1 MQVQNIECQLA
12 QAQMRRFLT
21 GEAMPD
27 ELVDDLEGHL
37 KACPE
42 CMADANRQRS
52 ALNAML
58 TDKITGKTPAA
69 KVSVKAKLPGVTGR
83 FVRRKSGSSTTVA
96 DQAVVEPTLRTP
108 RDVLN
113 APDRQFEPK
122 TKSKS
127 KIKSSSAKTLVY
139 SLGLAVVLVLMSTV
153 FKDPTRLFGPKA
165 NEAQGNSPPAVQ
177 AEDNSSEPVKNGGT
191 AEPAG
196 DDATSDSAATDL
208 PEATSNSPAAAEGS
222 DDIGP
227 FFGGEVIIADSITG
241 QETVKSPPPKP
252 KPTEGSGTIK
262 VYQPEG

>member
-42 CMADANRQRS
+42 CMADANRQRG

-58 TDKITGKTPAA
+58 TDKITGKRPAA
-69 KVSVKAKLPGVTGR
+69 KIAVKAKSQGAAGR
-83 FVRRKSGSSTTVA
+83 FVRRKSNTGTAIA

-113 APDRQFEPK
+113 APDHQFESK
-122 TKSKS
+122 TKSKT
-127 KIKSSSAKTLVY
+127 KIKGSTAKTLVY

-165 NEAQGNSPPAVQ
+165 NEAQGNTPPAVQ
-177 AEDNSSEPVKNGGT
+177 ATNDSSEPTEDGAA

-196 DDATSDSAATDL
+196 DDAPNDSAATDL
-208 PEATSNSPAAAEGS
+208 PETGASSPATEDPG
-222 DDIGP
+222 DIRT
-227 FFGGEVIIADSITG
+227 FLGGEIIIADSITG

-252 KPTEGSGTIK
+252 KPTAGSGTIK
-262 VYQPEG
+262 VYPPEG